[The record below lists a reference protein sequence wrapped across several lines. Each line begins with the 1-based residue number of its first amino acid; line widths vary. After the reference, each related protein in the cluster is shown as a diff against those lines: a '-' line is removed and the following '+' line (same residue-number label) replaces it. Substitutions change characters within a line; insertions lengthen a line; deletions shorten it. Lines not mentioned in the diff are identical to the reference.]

1 MKRNRH
7 PKLRKAL
14 KWAGRELAHILLTFI
29 VGVAIA
35 VCYHEF
41 VMSKT
46 VRSAAEKI
54 CVVYGRDA
62 EECKKNID
70 TVLNISDNEVENNI
84 NIEGAK

>member
-1 MKRNRH
+1 MKRRNH
-7 PKLRKAL
+7 LKAFL
-14 KWAGRELAHILLTFI
+14 SSRWLGKEVAHILLTFI

-41 VMSKT
+41 VESKA
-46 VRSAAEKI
+46 VRDAAEKI